1 MATSLLDGL
10 KGLVTPDLLSTAARS
25 LGESEASVGAGL
37 SASFPTILAGLAGKA
52 GNAQAMRP
60 FFDIISSPAN
70 DASVLRDPRL
80 AVTATPDSPLG
91 AAGAQLLSGL
101 FGPQLSSVGDVVGR
115 ASGLR
120 SGAGGSLLGLAAPLV
135 LGVLGNRVRSGGLN
149 PAGLAS
155 MLLGERDQIA
165 RALPAGLA
173 SILGLTSILGAKE
186 VGRKADIATPPP
198 VSAPSKSRWL
208 WPALAALA
216 LVAVLWGVS
225 RNRRPA
231 AVEETVGTV
240 KGAVADAGDTLAAAA
255 TDMRFRCGNQSV
267 TLGHIGDRTVLTTD
281 AGTFDLRLVKSGSG
295 AKYEAYTDASTTF
308 WNKGDRAMLAIKGKP
323 YPECAQAR

>member
-10 KGLVTPDLLSTAARS
+10 KGLVTPDLLSTAARN

-37 SASFPTILAGLAGKA
+37 GASFPTILAGLAGKA

-70 DASVLRDPRL
+70 DGSVLRDPRL
-80 AVTATPDSPLG
+80 AVTATPGTPLG

-115 ASGLR
+115 SSGLR

-155 MLLGERDQIA
+155 MLLGERDQIT

-173 SILGLTSILGAKE
+173 SIPGLASILGAKE
-186 VGRKADIATPPP
+186 VGRTADIATPP
-198 VSAPSKSRWL
+198 VSATRSRWL

-225 RNRRPA
+225 RNRSPT

-240 KGAVADAGDTLAAAA
+240 KGAVTDAGDTLAAAA
-255 TDMRFRCGNQSV
+255 TDMRFRCGDQSV

-281 AGTFDLRLVKSGSG
+281 VGTFDVRLVKSGSG

-323 YPECAQAR
+323 YPECARER

>member
-10 KGLVTPDLLSTAARS
+10 KGLVTPDLLSTAARN

-37 SASFPTILAGLAGKA
+37 GASFPTILAGLAGKA

-70 DASVLRDPRL
+70 DGSVLRDPRL
-80 AVTATPDSPLG
+80 AVTATPGTPLG

-115 ASGLR
+115 SSGLR

-155 MLLGERDQIA
+155 MLLGERDQIT

-173 SILGLTSILGAKE
+173 SIPGLASILGAKE
-186 VGRKADIATPPP
+186 VGRTADIAAPP
-198 VSAPSKSRWL
+198 VSAARSRWL

-225 RNRRPA
+225 RNRPST

-240 KGAVADAGDTLAAAA
+240 KGAVTDAGDTLAAAA
-255 TDMRFRCGNQSV
+255 TDMRFRCGDQSV

-281 AGTFDLRLVKSGSG
+281 VGTFDVRLVKSGSG

-323 YPECAQAR
+323 YPECARER